1 MRALNES
8 SEGQIVRETYRAIL
22 RGDRLEW
29 TDPGPV
35 DLNAEQTVEVTIL
48 DEPDQTE
55 NRGKRMAEALEKLAA
70 SDAFSE
76 ISDPSEWQREIRK
89 DRPLPGRDV

>member
-1 MRALNES
+1 MRD
-8 SEGQIVRETYRAIL
+8 TYRAIL

-35 DLNAEQTVEVTIL
+35 DLNAEQPVEVTIL
-48 DEPDQTE
+48 DEPDQTQ

-89 DRPLPGRDV
+89 DRPPLGRDV

>member
-1 MRALNES
+1 MP
-8 SEGQIVRETYRAIL
+8 ETYRAIL

-35 DLNAEQTVEVTIL
+35 DLNPEQPVEVIIL
-48 DEPDQTE
+48 DEPDQTA
-55 NRGKRMAEALEKLAA
+55 NRGRRMAEAIEKLAA
-70 SDAFSE
+70 TDAFSE

-89 DRPLPGRDV
+89 DRPLPGREV

>member
-1 MRALNES
+1 MRALNEP
-8 SEGQIVRETYRAIL
+8 SEGQVVRDTYRAIL

-29 TDPGPV
+29 TDPSPV
-35 DLNAEQTVEVTIL
+35 DLNPEQPVEVIILDAPEQTA
-48 DEPDQTE
+48 

>member
-1 MRALNES
+1 MP
-8 SEGQIVRETYRAIL
+8 ETYRAIL

-35 DLNAEQTVEVTIL
+35 DLNPEQPVEVIIL
-48 DEPDQTE
+48 DEPDQTA
-55 NRGKRMAEALEKLAA
+55 NRGRRMAEALEKLAA
-70 SDAFSE
+70 TDAFSE

-89 DRPLPGRDV
+89 DRPLPGREV

>member
-1 MRALNES
+1 M
-8 SEGQIVRETYRAIL
+8 RETYRAIL